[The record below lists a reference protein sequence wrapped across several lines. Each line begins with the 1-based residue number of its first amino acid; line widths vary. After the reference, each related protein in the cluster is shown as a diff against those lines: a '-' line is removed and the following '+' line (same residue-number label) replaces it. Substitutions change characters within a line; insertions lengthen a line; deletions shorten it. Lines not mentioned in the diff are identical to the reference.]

1 MRNSNNYLT
10 KFFTIII
17 LITIL
22 SCSTGYN
29 KPADQYYEEGLLFF
43 ERMEYDRS
51 IESFDKVLE
60 LSHTVRIT
68 TSFITTG
75 GWHI

>member
-60 LSHTVRIT
+60 LSPYGKDNNIVY
-68 TSFITTG
+68 SFF
-75 GWHI
+75 